1 MIFCGGS
8 DEVPGTGREAW
19 AGANT
24 ARKAR
29 SATEIRWP
37 KGYPDCIFVII
48 SKAAAGLRLALH
60 WATSSTTLPDLFST
74 PLLAARFSM
83 NQQSTQTRVALSP
96 QTVFA
101 KAGAIRGDWYL
112 IDAEGQTLGRLATAI
127 AHRLKGKHKADYSP
141 HVDMGDHLVVINA
154 EKIRVTGRK
163 LSDKIYYHHTGFIG
177 GIKSIALEKLLAEHP
192 ERAIE
197 IAVKGMLPKNPL
209 GRAMFRKLHVFAG
222 TEHPHQAQQPK
233 PLEIK

>member
-1 MIFCGGS
+1 
-8 DEVPGTGREAW
+8 
-19 AGANT
+19 
-24 ARKAR
+24 
-29 SATEIRWP
+29 
-37 KGYPDCIFVII
+37 
-48 SKAAAGLRLALH
+48 
-60 WATSSTTLPDLFST
+60 
-74 PLLAARFSM
+74 M
-83 NQQSTQTRVALSP
+83 NQQSTVTRVALSP

-112 IDAEGQTLGRLATAI
+112 IDAEGQTLGRLATAL

-233 PLEIK
+233 PLEIQ